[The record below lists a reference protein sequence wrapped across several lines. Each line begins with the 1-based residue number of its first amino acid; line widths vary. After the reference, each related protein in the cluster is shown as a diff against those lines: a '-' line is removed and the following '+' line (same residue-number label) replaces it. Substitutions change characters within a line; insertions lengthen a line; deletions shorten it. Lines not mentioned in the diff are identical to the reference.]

1 MDSAEH
7 LRKRGGFMNKR
18 IQSLMAGLQK
28 DRHPICIEK
37 IRIAQRTM
45 AATEGEP
52 MILRRAK
59 VFTNVLREIPIFIEE
74 DTLIVGNG
82 ASKPM
87 GLEIDPEYFIWSQ
100 NEIDALKSES
110 FLISPEEERELQQLN
125 ASSKSKT
132 LIGSMG
138 EVAASDERLLTF
150 LRLGIILPPWKSAE
164 EGSGGGYAQ
173 SGLGLGPGFFLMA
186 VDFPKV
192 LHEGLNNLIAKAEDE
207 IKALRHSGDD
217 SLARLRYLQAVIL
230 MHQAVMDLAGRYA
243 DLAASMAEKESRL
256 ARKGELQQLAEIC
269 RNVPAHPARTFR
281 EALQSFWFVFLM
293 INPSPTAAAGRFDQ
307 YMYPFY
313 QADKTAGR
321 ITDDEVLELLECLRI
336 KDMQLNRISGERNR
350 KKNAGLAKWHN
361 WTIGGMTSDGR
372 DATNELTYLLLE
384 AARETRLP
392 HHTLTL
398 RVHQDTP
405 ELLMIKA
412 LDVVRT
418 GIGMPAFVGD
428 KSYTAFFTRYGI
440 PLEEAREYVLTGC
453 LDANLPG
460 KSRTVAIGMFVVPL
474 VFDIFLHNGIDPG
487 TGTRVGIETGDLES
501 FADYD
506 QFAAA
511 FKRQLRYFLELA
523 AEKDNLELLVE
534 RELFPD
540 AFRSSL
546 MENGIATGK
555 DLLSRTMPFENGAVL
570 NPVGMI
576 NVADS
581 MAAIK
586 KLVYED
592 KKVAMGD
599 LKRALDLDW
608 QGCENLRKMC
618 LEAPKYGNGD
628 GYVDAIAADLYAFW
642 VSTADEL
649 PTAYGSMHKATA
661 ISITSHQP
669 GGALTGA
676 TPDGRRA
683 HEICADGTVSP
694 MQGRDTHGPTAVM
707 RSALRI
713 DQDPYQATLMNMK
726 FHPSALQTDEDLR
739 KLSVMIK
746 TYLNRGGKHVQFNV
760 VTKETLL
767 KAQRDP
773 EQYRDL
779 VVRVAGYSA
788 YFTQLNRAMQDEVI
802 ARTELNLAGV

>member
-1 MDSAEH
+1 V
-7 LRKRGGFMNKR
+7 NTR
-18 IQSLMAGLQK
+18 IQTLKAALRN
-28 DRHPICIEK
+28 DHLPICIEK
-37 IRIAQRTM
+37 LRIAMRTM
-45 AATEGEP
+45 AETEGEP

-59 VFTNVLREIPIFIEE
+59 VFANILREIPIFIEE
-74 DTLIVGNG
+74 DTLLAGNG

-87 GLEIDPEYFIWSQ
+87 GLEVDPEYFLWSQ
-100 NEIDALKSES
+100 DEIDALKREG
-110 FLISPEEERELQQLN
+110 FLISPEDERELQDLN
-125 ASSKSKT
+125 ARRNSKT

-138 EVAASDERLLTF
+138 DAVAHDERLMSF
-150 LRLGIILPPWKSAE
+150 LRLGIILPPWKSAK

-186 VDFPKV
+186 VDFSKV
-192 LHEGLNNLIAKAEDE
+192 LNEGLLNLIAKAEAE
-207 IKALRHSGDD
+207 LKNVRHTDGD
-217 SLARLRYLQAVIL
+217 SLARMRYLQAVIL
-230 MHQAVMDLAGRYA
+230 MHRAAIDLAGRYA
-243 DLAASMAEKESRL
+243 DLAESMVELEPRPLRKE
-256 ARKGELQQLAEIC
+256 ELRRIAEIC
-269 RNVPAHPARTFR
+269 RRVPAYPARTFR
-281 EALQSFWFVFLM
+281 EALQSFWFIFLM

-313 QADKTAGR
+313 QAEKAAGM

-361 WTIGGMTSDGR
+361 WTIGGVTPDGR

-384 AARETRLP
+384 AALETRLP

-398 RVHQDTP
+398 RVHRDTP
-405 ELLMIKA
+405 DKLMIKA
-412 LDVVRT
+412 LQVVRT

-428 KSYTAFFTRYGI
+428 KSYTAFFMRYGI
-440 PLEEAREYVLTGC
+440 PQEKARDYVLTGC

-460 KSRTVAIGMFVVPL
+460 RSRTVAIGMFVVPL
-474 VFDIFLHNGIDPG
+474 VFDIFLHNGIHPE
-487 TGTRVGIETGDLES
+487 TGMRVGIDTGDIES
-501 FADYD
+501 FNDYD
-506 QFAAA
+506 QFATA
-511 FKRQLRYFLELA
+511 FKKQLQYFMKLA
-523 AEKDNLELLVE
+523 AEKDNLELLIE

-546 MENGIATGK
+546 MEDGIESGK

-592 KKVAMGD
+592 KKISIGD

-608 QGCENLRKMC
+608 QGCETLHKMC
-618 LEAPKYGNGD
+618 LEAPKYGNGNC
-628 GYVDAIAADLYAFW
+628 YVDEIAADLYAFW
-642 VSTADEL
+642 ASTADEL
-649 PTAYGSMHKATA
+649 PTAYGSMHKVSA

-676 TPDGRRA
+676 TPDGRHA
-683 HEICADGTVSP
+683 HETCADGTVSP
-694 MQGRDTHGPTAVM
+694 MQGRDALGPTAVM

-713 DQDPYQATLMNMK
+713 DQEPYQATLMNMK
-726 FHPSALQTDEDLR
+726 FHPSALRSDEDLH
-739 KLSVMIK
+739 KLSALIK
-746 TYLNRGGKHVQFNV
+746 TYLHRGGKHVQFNV
-760 VTKETLL
+760 VSREMLL
-767 KAQRDP
+767 QAKQAP
-773 EQYRDL
+773 EQHRDL

-788 YFTQLNRAMQDEVI
+788 YFTQLNPAMQDEVI
-802 ARTELNLAGV
+802 ARTELGLAGME

>member
-1 MDSAEH
+1 
-7 LRKRGGFMNKR
+7 MNQR
-18 IQSLMAGLQK
+18 IQSLIAALRR
-28 DRHPICIEK
+28 DHLPICIEK
-37 IRIAQRTM
+37 LRIALRTM
-45 AATEGEP
+45 AETEGEP

-59 VFTNVLREIPIFIEE
+59 VFANVMREIPIFMEE

-87 GLEIDPEYFIWSQ
+87 GLEIDPEYFLWSQ
-100 NEIDALKSES
+100 EEIDALKREG
-110 FLISPEEERELQQLN
+110 FVISPGDERELQELN
-125 ASSKSKT
+125 AGRTSQT

-138 EVAASDERLLTF
+138 EAVAQDERLLAF
-150 LRLGIILPPWKSAE
+150 LRLGIILPPWKSTD

-192 LHEGLNNLIAKAEDE
+192 LKEGLINLTATAEAELKD
-207 IKALRHSGDD
+207 LRHTGGD
-217 SLARLRYLQAVIL
+217 SLARSRYLQAVIL
-230 MHQAVMDLAGRYA
+230 MQRAAVDLAGRYA
-243 DLAASMAEKESRL
+243 DLAASLTEAETRP
-256 ARKGELQQLAEIC
+256 ARKKELQLISEIC
-269 RNVPAHPARTFR
+269 RRVPAYPARTFR
-281 EALQSFWFVFLM
+281 EALQSFWFVFLS

-313 QADKTAGR
+313 QADKAAGL
-321 ITDDEVLELLECLRI
+321 ITDEEVLELLECLRI

-361 WTIGGMTSDGR
+361 WTIGGVTADGR
-372 DATNELTYLLLE
+372 DATNDLTYLLLQ
-384 AARETRLP
+384 AALETRLP

-398 RVHQDTP
+398 RVHPDTP
-405 ELLMIKA
+405 DKLMIRA
-412 LDVVRT
+412 LEVVRT

-428 KSYTAFFTRYGI
+428 QSYMAFFLRYGI

-474 VFDIFLHNGIDPG
+474 VFDIFLHNGIHSG
-487 TGTRVGIETGDLES
+487 TGLQVGIETGDPES
-501 FADYD
+501 FHDYD

-511 FKRQLRYFLELA
+511 FKKQLRYFMELA
-523 AEKDNLELLVE
+523 AEKDNLELLIE

-546 MENGIATGK
+546 MEDGIAVGK

-581 MAAIK
+581 LAAVK
-586 KLVYED
+586 RLVYEE
-592 KKVAMGD
+592 KKVSMGD
-599 LKRALDLDW
+599 LKRALDLNW
-608 QGCENLRKMC
+608 QGCETLRKMC

-628 GYVDAIAADLYAFW
+628 SYVDEIAADLYQFW
-642 VSTADEL
+642 AATANTL
-649 PTAYGSMHKATA
+649 PTAYGSMHKVSA

-676 TPDGRRA
+676 TPDGRYA
-683 HEICADGTVSP
+683 HETCADGTVSP
-694 MQGRDTHGPTAVM
+694 MQGRDSHGPTAVM

-713 DQDPYQATLMNMK
+713 AQDPYQATLMNMK
-726 FHPSALQTDEDLR
+726 FHPTTLQSEEDLR
-739 KLSVMIK
+739 KLSTMIR
-746 TYLNRGGKHVQFNV
+746 TYLNHGGKHVQFNV
-760 VTKETLL
+760 VSKEVLL
-767 KAQRDP
+767 EAQQNP
-773 EQYRDL
+773 AQYRDL

-788 YFTQLNRAMQDEVI
+788 YFTQLNSAIQDEVI
-802 ARTELNLAGV
+802 ARTELSFVGM

>member
-1 MDSAEH
+1 
-7 LRKRGGFMNKR
+7 MNTR
-18 IQSLMAGLQK
+18 IQSLTAALQN
-28 DRHPICIEK
+28 DRLPICIEK
-37 IRIAQRTM
+37 LRIALRTM
-45 AATEGEP
+45 EGTEGES

-59 VFTNVLREIPIFIEE
+59 AFANVLREIPIFIEE
-74 DTLIVGNG
+74 DTLLLGNG
-82 ASKPM
+82 AGKPM
-87 GLEIDPEYFIWSQ
+87 GLEIDPEYFLWSQ
-100 NEIDALKSES
+100 DEIDALKREG
-110 FLISPEEERELQQLN
+110 FLISPEDESELQELN
-125 ASSKSKT
+125 SRRKSKT

-138 EVAASDERLLTF
+138 DAVAHDERLLSF
-150 LRLGIILPPWKSAE
+150 LRMGIILPPWKSVK

-192 LHEGLNNLIAKAEDE
+192 LNEGLVNLIAKAEAE
-207 IKALRHSGDD
+207 LKNLRHTDSD
-217 SLARLRYLQAVIL
+217 SLARMRYLQSAIL
-230 MHQAVMDLAGRYA
+230 MHRAAVDLAGRYA
-243 DLAASMAEKESRL
+243 DLAICMAETEPRP
-256 ARKGELQQLAEIC
+256 ARKGELLRMAEIC
-269 RNVPAHPARTFR
+269 RRVPAYPARTFR

-307 YMYPFY
+307 YMHPFY
-313 QADKTAGR
+313 QAEKAAGL

-361 WTIGGMTSDGR
+361 WTIGGVTPDGR

-384 AARETRLP
+384 AALETRLP

-405 ELLMIKA
+405 DRLMIKA
-412 LDVVRT
+412 LEVVRT

-428 KSYTAFFTRYGI
+428 KSYTAFFMRYGI

-460 KSRTVAIGMFVVPL
+460 RSRTVAIGMFVVPL
-474 VFDIFLHNGIDPG
+474 VFDIFLHCGIHPG
-487 TGTRVGIETGDLES
+487 TGLRVGIETGDLES
-501 FADYD
+501 FSNYD
-506 QFAAA
+506 QFASA
-511 FKRQLRYFLELA
+511 FKKQLRYFMELA
-523 AEKDNLELLVE
+523 AEKDNLELMVE

-546 MENGIATGK
+546 MEDGIESGK

-592 KKVAMGD
+592 RKVSIGD

-608 QGCENLRKMC
+608 QGCETIHKMC
-618 LEAPKYGNGD
+618 LAAPKYGNGD
-628 GYVDAIAADLYAFW
+628 SYVDEIAADLYEFW
-642 VSTADEL
+642 ATTAHEL
-649 PTAYGSMHKATA
+649 PTAFGSTHKVSA

-683 HEICADGTVSP
+683 HETCADGTVSP
-694 MQGRDTHGPTAVM
+694 MQGRDIHGPTAVM

-713 DQDPYQATLMNMK
+713 DQEPYQATLMNMK
-726 FHPSALQTDEDLR
+726 FHPSALRSDEDLH
-739 KLSVMIK
+739 KLSALIK

-760 VTKETLL
+760 VSREMLL
-767 KAQRDP
+767 QAKQDP
-773 EQYRDL
+773 AQYRDL

-788 YFTQLNRAMQDEVI
+788 YFTQLNPAMQDEVI
-802 ARTELNLAGV
+802 ARTELGLADM

>member
-1 MDSAEH
+1 
-7 LRKRGGFMNKR
+7 MNPR
-18 IQSLMAGLQK
+18 IQSLVAALRK
-28 DRHPICIEK
+28 DHHPICIEK
-37 IRIAQRTM
+37 LRIALRTM
-45 AATEGEP
+45 GATEGES

-59 VFTNVLREIPIFIEE
+59 VFANVLREIPIFVEE

-87 GLEIDPEYFIWSQ
+87 GLEIDPEYFLWSQ
-100 NEIDALKSES
+100 DEIDALKREG
-110 FLISPEEERELQQLN
+110 FLISLEEERELQELN
-125 ASSKSKT
+125 ANRKSKT

-138 EVAASDERLLTF
+138 EAVAHDERLLSF
-150 LRLGIILPPWKSAE
+150 LRLGIILPPWKNAA

-173 SGLGLGPGFFLMA
+173 SGMGLGPGFFLMA

-192 LHEGLNNLIAKAEDE
+192 LNEGLISLIEKAEAE
-207 IKALRHSGDD
+207 LKKLRHFGDE
-217 SLARLRYLQAVIL
+217 SLARLRYLQAAIL
-230 MHQAVMDLAGRYA
+230 MHRAAVDFANRYA
-243 DLAASMAEKESRL
+243 NLAARLAETETRPERKKELQAMAEV
-256 ARKGELQQLAEIC
+256 C
-269 RNVPAHPARTFR
+269 RRVPANPARTFR

-293 INPSPTAAAGRFDQ
+293 VNPSPTAAAGRFDQ

-313 QADKTAGR
+313 QTDKAAGR
-321 ITDDEVLELLECLRI
+321 ITDEEVLELLECLRI
-336 KDMQLNRISGERNR
+336 KDMHLNRISGERNR

-361 WTIGGMTSDGR
+361 WTIGGMTADGR

-384 AARETRLP
+384 AALETRLP

-405 ELLMIKA
+405 ERLMVKA
-412 LDVVRT
+412 LEVVRT

-428 KSYTAFFTRYGI
+428 KSYMAYFMRYGI
-440 PLEEAREYVLTGC
+440 PVEEAREYVLTGC

-460 KSRTVAIGMFVVPL
+460 KSRTVAIGMFIVPL
-474 VFDIFLHNGIDPG
+474 VLDIFLHNGIDPA
-487 TGTRVGIETGDLES
+487 TGKLVGIETGNLES

-511 FKRQLRYFLELA
+511 FKKQLRYFMEIA
-523 AEKDNLELLVE
+523 AEKDNIELLIE

-546 MENGIATGK
+546 MEDGITAGK
-555 DLLSRTMPFENGAVL
+555 DLLNRALPFENGAVL

-581 MAAIK
+581 LAAVK

-592 KKVAMGD
+592 KKVAIGD

-608 QGCENLRKMC
+608 QGCESLRKIC

-628 GYVDAIAADLYAFW
+628 NYVDAIAADLYEFW
-642 VSTADEL
+642 ATTANEL
-649 PTAYGSMHKATA
+649 PTVFGSMHKATA

-669 GGALTGA
+669 GGALAGA
-676 TPDGRRA
+676 TPDGRHA
-683 HEICADGTVSP
+683 HEICADGTVSA
-694 MQGRDTHGPTAVM
+694 MQGRDTHGPTALM

-726 FHPSALQTDEDLR
+726 FHPSALQSNEDLQ
-739 KLSVMIK
+739 KVSMMIK
-746 TYLNRGGKHVQFNV
+746 TYFNHGGKHVQFNV
-760 VTKETLL
+760 VSREMLL
-767 KAQRDP
+767 KAQQDP

-788 YFTQLNRAMQDEVI
+788 YFTQLNPAMQDEVI
-802 ARTELNLAGV
+802 ARTELNLAEM

>member
-1 MDSAEH
+1 
-7 LRKRGGFMNKR
+7 MNPR
-18 IQSLMAGLQK
+18 IQSLMAALQK
-28 DRHPICIEK
+28 DHLPICIEK
-37 IRIAQRTM
+37 LRIALRTM

-59 VFTNVLREIPIFIEE
+59 VFANVLREISIFIEE

-82 ASKPM
+82 ACKPM
-87 GLEIDPEYFIWSQ
+87 GLEIDPEYFLWSQ
-100 NEIDALKSES
+100 DEIDALKMEG
-110 FLISPEEERELQQLN
+110 FLISPEDERELQELN
-125 ASSKSKT
+125 AGRKSKT

-138 EVAASDERLLTF
+138 DAVSHDERLLSF

-186 VDFPKV
+186 IEFQKV
-192 LHEGLNNLIAKAEDE
+192 LNQGLVGLIAEAEAE
-207 IKALRHSGDD
+207 LKSLRHTGED

-230 MHQAVMDLAGRYA
+230 MHKAAVDLAGRYA
-243 DLAASMAEKESRL
+243 DLAASMAETEARP
-256 ARKGELQQLAEIC
+256 ARKKELELISEIC
-269 RNVPAHPARTFR
+269 RRVPAHPARTFK

-313 QADKTAGR
+313 QEDKAAGR
-321 ITDDEVLELLECLRI
+321 ITDEEVLELLECLRI

-361 WTIGGMTSDGR
+361 WTIGGVTSDGR

-384 AARETRLP
+384 AALETRLP

-398 RVHQDTP
+398 RVHPGTP
-405 ELLMIKA
+405 EKLMVKA
-412 LDVVRT
+412 LEVVRT

-428 KSYTAFFTRYGI
+428 QSYTAFFMRYGI

-460 KSRTVAIGMFVVPL
+460 RSRTVAIGMFVVPL
-474 VFDIFLHNGIDPG
+474 VFDIFLHNGIHPA
-487 TGTRVGIETGDLES
+487 TGTRVGIETGEIES
-501 FADYD
+501 FTDYN
-506 QFAAA
+506 QFAGA
-511 FKRQLRYFLELA
+511 FKKQLRYFMEIA
-523 AEKDNLELLVE
+523 AEKDNLELLTE

-546 MENGIATGK
+546 MEDGIVAGK
-555 DLLSRTMPFENGAVL
+555 DLLNRTMPFENGAVF

-581 MAAIK
+581 LAAVK
-586 KLVYED
+586 KMVYD
-592 KKVAMGD
+592 ARKVGMRD

-608 QGCENLRKMC
+608 QGYETLHKMC

-628 GYVDAIAADLYAFW
+628 SYVDEIAADLYAFW
-642 VSTADEL
+642 VAVADEL
-649 PTAYGSMHKATA
+649 PTAFGGMHKATA

-676 TPDGRRA
+676 TPDGRHA

-726 FHPSALQTDEDLR
+726 FHPSALRSDEDLQ
-739 KLSVMIK
+739 KISAMVK
-746 TYLNRGGKHVQFNV
+746 TYLNHGGKHVQFNV
-760 VTKETLL
+760 VSREMLL
-767 KAQRDP
+767 EAQRNP
-773 EQYRDL
+773 AQYRDL

-788 YFTQLNRAMQDEVI
+788 YFTQLNAAMQDEVI
-802 ARTELNLAGV
+802 ARTELSLAGI

>member
-1 MDSAEH
+1 
-7 LRKRGGFMNKR
+7 
-18 IQSLMAGLQK
+18 
-28 DRHPICIEK
+28 
-37 IRIAQRTM
+37 
-45 AATEGEP
+45 
-52 MILRRAK
+52 
-59 VFTNVLREIPIFIEE
+59 
-74 DTLIVGNG
+74 
-82 ASKPM
+82 
-87 GLEIDPEYFIWSQ
+87 
-100 NEIDALKSES
+100 
-110 FLISPEEERELQQLN
+110 
-125 ASSKSKT
+125 
-132 LIGSMG
+132 
-138 EVAASDERLLTF
+138 
-150 LRLGIILPPWKSAE
+150 
-164 EGSGGGYAQ
+164 
-173 SGLGLGPGFFLMA
+173 
-186 VDFPKV
+186 
-192 LHEGLNNLIAKAEDE
+192 
-207 IKALRHSGDD
+207 
-217 SLARLRYLQAVIL
+217 
-230 MHQAVMDLAGRYA
+230 
-243 DLAASMAEKESRL
+243 
-256 ARKGELQQLAEIC
+256 
-269 RNVPAHPARTFR
+269 
-281 EALQSFWFVFLM
+281 M

-307 YMYPFY
+307 YMHPFY
-313 QADKTAGR
+313 RADKTAGR

-336 KDMQLNRISGERNR
+336 KDMHLNRISGERNR

-361 WTIGGMTSDGR
+361 WTIGGVTSDGR
-372 DATNELTYLLLE
+372 DATNKLTYLLLE
-384 AARETRLP
+384 AALETRLP

-405 ELLMIKA
+405 EKLMIKA
-412 LDVVRT
+412 LEVVRT

-428 KSYTAFFTRYGI
+428 RSYTAFFMRYGI

-474 VFDIFLHNGIDPG
+474 VFDIFFHNGIDSS
-487 TGTRVGIETGDLES
+487 TGMHVGIETGDMES

-511 FKRQLRYFLELA
+511 FKKQLRYFLEIA
-523 AEKDNLELLVE
+523 AEKDNLELLIE

-546 MENGIATGK
+546 MEDGIAAGR
-555 DLLSRTMPFENGAVL
+555 DLLSHTMPFENGAVL

-581 MAAIK
+581 MAAVK

-608 QGCENLRKMC
+608 QGCESLRKMC

-628 GYVDAIAADLYAFW
+628 NYVDEIAADLYKFW
-642 VSTADEL
+642 TSTANEL
-649 PTAYGSMHKATA
+649 PTAFGSMHKVSA

-676 TPDGRRA
+676 TPDGRHA

-707 RSALRI
+707 RIALRI

-726 FHPSALQTDEDLR
+726 FHPSALRSNEDLR
-739 KLSVMIK
+739 MISALIR
-746 TYLNRGGKHVQFNV
+746 TYLEHDGKHVQFNV
-760 VTKETLL
+760 VSREILL
-767 KAQRDP
+767 EAQRNP
-773 EQYRDL
+773 GQYRDL

-788 YFTQLNRAMQDEVI
+788 YFTQLSSAIRDEVI
-802 ARTELNLAGV
+802 ARTELSIANM

>member
-1 MDSAEH
+1 
-7 LRKRGGFMNKR
+7 MNPR
-18 IQSLMAGLQK
+18 IQSLMAVLRK
-28 DRHPICIEK
+28 DHLPICIEK
-37 IRIAQRTM
+37 LRIALRTM

-59 VFTNVLREIPIFIEE
+59 VFANILREIPIFIEE

-87 GLEIDPEYFIWSQ
+87 GLEIDPEYFLWSQ
-100 NEIDALKSES
+100 DEIDALKMEG
-110 FLISPEEERELQQLN
+110 FLISAEDELELQELN
-125 ASSKSKT
+125 ATRKSKT

-138 EVAASDERLLTF
+138 DAVAHDDRLLSF
-150 LRLGIILPPWKSAE
+150 LRLGIILPPWKSAG

-186 VDFPKV
+186 VEFPRV
-192 LHEGLNNLIAKAEDE
+192 LNEGLIGLIAKAEAE
-207 IKALRHSGDD
+207 LKSLRHTGED

-230 MHQAVMDLAGRYA
+230 MHKAAVDLADRYA
-243 DLAASMAEKESRL
+243 DLAALMAETEIRP
-256 ARKGELQQLAEIC
+256 ARKRELELISEIC
-269 RNVPAHPARTFR
+269 RRVPAYPARTFR
-281 EALQSFWFVFLM
+281 EALQSFWFTFLM

-361 WTIGGMTSDGR
+361 WTIGGVTADGR
-372 DATNELTYLLLE
+372 DATNELTYLLLQ
-384 AARETRLP
+384 AALETRLP

-398 RVHQDTP
+398 RVHPDTP
-405 ELLMIKA
+405 EKLMIRA
-412 LDVVRT
+412 LEVVRT

-428 KSYTAFFTRYGI
+428 KSYTAFFMRYGI
-440 PLEEAREYVLTGC
+440 PLEEAREYALTGC

-460 KSRTVAIGMFVVPL
+460 KSRTVAIGMFIVPL
-474 VFDIFLHNGIDPG
+474 VFDIFLHNGNDPN
-487 TGTRVGIETGDLES
+487 TGTRVGIETGEIES
-501 FADYD
+501 FTDYN
-506 QFAAA
+506 QFAGA
-511 FKRQLRYFLELA
+511 FKKQLRYFMEIA
-523 AEKDNLELLVE
+523 AEKDNLEILIE

-546 MENGIATGK
+546 MEGGIKAGR
-555 DLLSRTMPFENGAVL
+555 DLLSRTMPFENGAVF

-581 MAAIK
+581 LAAVK
-586 KLVYED
+586 KLVYD
-592 KKVAMGD
+592 DRKVGMCD

-608 QGCENLRKMC
+608 QGCETLHKMC
-618 LEAPKYGNGD
+618 LDAPKYGNGD
-628 GYVDAIAADLYAFW
+628 SYVDEIAADLYAFW
-642 VSTADEL
+642 VAVADEL
-649 PTAYGSMHKATA
+649 PTAFGGMHKATA

-676 TPDGRRA
+676 TPDGRHA

-726 FHPSALQTDEDLR
+726 FHPTTLQSEEDLQ
-739 KLSVMIK
+739 KLSAMIK
-746 TYLNRGGKHVQFNV
+746 TYFIHGGKHVQFNV
-760 VTKETLL
+760 VSREMLL
-767 KAQRDP
+767 NAQRNP
-773 EQYRDL
+773 AQYRDL

-788 YFTQLNRAMQDEVI
+788 FFTQLNPAVQEEVI
-802 ARTELNLAGV
+802 ARTELSLA

>member
-1 MDSAEH
+1 V
-7 LRKRGGFMNKR
+7 NQR
-18 IQSLMAGLQK
+18 IQSLKAALRK
-28 DRHPICIEK
+28 DRHPVCIEK
-37 IRIAQRTM
+37 LRIALRTM
-45 AATEGEP
+45 AETEGEP

-59 VFTNVLREIPIFIEE
+59 VFANVLREIPIFIEE
-74 DTLIVGNG
+74 DTLLAGIG

-87 GLEIDPEYFIWSQ
+87 GLEIDSEYFIWSQ
-100 NEIDALKSES
+100 DEIDALKREG
-110 FLISPEEERELQQLN
+110 FLISPEDERELQELN
-125 ASSKSKT
+125 AVRKSKT

-138 EVAASDERLLTF
+138 EAVAGNARLLNF
-150 LRLGIILPPWKSAE
+150 LRLGIILPPWKSAA

-186 VDFPKV
+186 VEFPKV
-192 LHEGLNNLIAKAEDE
+192 LNEGLAGLAEKAEAE
-207 IKALRHSGDD
+207 LKSLIHSGDD
-217 SLARLRYLQAVIL
+217 SLAKLRYLQAVIL
-230 MHQAVMDLAGRYA
+230 TYRAAMDFGGRYA
-243 DLAASMAEKESRL
+243 DLAASMAETE
-256 ARKGELQQLAEIC
+256 ARPERKKELQLMSEIC
-269 RNVPAHPARTFR
+269 RRVPANPARTFR

-313 QADKTAGR
+313 EADKAAGR
-321 ITDDEVLELLECLRI
+321 ITDDEALELLECLRI
-336 KDMQLNRISGERNR
+336 KDMQLNRVSGERNR

-361 WTIGGMTSDGR
+361 WTIGGVSSDGR

-384 AARETRLP
+384 AAKETRLP

-398 RVHQDTP
+398 RVHEDTP
-405 ELLMIKA
+405 ENLIVKA
-412 LDVVRT
+412 LEVVKT

-428 KSYTAFFTRYGI
+428 KSYTSYFMRYGI

-460 KSRTVAIGMFVVPL
+460 RSRTVAIGMFIVPL
-474 VFDIFLHNGIDPG
+474 VFDIFLHNGLHPD
-487 TGTRVGIETGDLES
+487 TGLRVGPATGELENFS
-501 FADYD
+501 GYD
-506 QFAAA
+506 QFVAA
-511 FKRQLRYFLELA
+511 FKTQLRHFMGIA
-523 AEKDNLELLVE
+523 AEKDNLEILIE

-546 MENGIATGK
+546 MEDGIAAGK
-555 DLLSRTMPFENGAVL
+555 DLLGRTMPFENGAVL

-581 MAAIK
+581 LAAVK

-599 LKRALDLDW
+599 LKRALSADW
-608 QGCENLRKMC
+608 HGFESLRKMC
-618 LEAPKYGNGD
+618 LDAPKYGNGD
-628 GYVDAIAADLYAFW
+628 PYVDAIAADLYAFW
-642 VSTADEL
+642 IATAEKL
-649 PTAYGSMHKATA
+649 PTAFGSVHKATA

-676 TPDGRRA
+676 TPDGRHA

-726 FHPSALQTDEDLR
+726 FHPTTLESDEDLR
-739 KLSVMIK
+739 KLSALIK
-746 TYLNRGGKHVQFNV
+746 TYLNHGGKHVQFNV
-760 VTKETLL
+760 VSGEMLL
-767 KAQRDP
+767 EAQRNP
-773 EQYRDL
+773 EQHRDL

-788 YFTQLNRAMQDEVI
+788 YFTQLNSAIQDEVI
-802 ARTELNLAGV
+802 ARTELRPADM

>member
-1 MDSAEH
+1 
-7 LRKRGGFMNKR
+7 MNPR
-18 IQSLMAGLQK
+18 IQALMAGL
-28 DRHPICIEK
+28 RIGHHPIGIEK
-37 IRIAQRTM
+37 LRIALRTM
-45 AATEGEP
+45 AETEGES

-59 VFTNVLREIPIFIEE
+59 VFANVLREIPIFIEE
-74 DTLIVGNG
+74 DALIAGNG

-100 NEIDALKSES
+100 DEIDALKREGFS
-110 FLISPEEERELQQLN
+110 ISPEEECELQQLN
-125 ASSKSKT
+125 ASSKNKT

-138 EVAASDERLLTF
+138 EVAAHDERLLDF
-150 LRLGIILPPWKSAE
+150 LRLGIILPPWKSAK

-192 LHEGLNNLIAKAEDE
+192 LNVGLNSIIAKAEAE
-207 IKALRHSGDD
+207 LKGLRHSGDD
-217 SLARLRYLQAVIL
+217 SLSKLRYLQAVIL
-230 MHQAVMDLAGRYA
+230 MHKAVIDFAGRYA
-243 DLAASMAEKESRL
+243 DLAARL
-256 ARKGELQQLAEIC
+256 AETETRPARKSELQQIAEIC
-269 RNVPAHPARTFR
+269 RRVPANPARTFR

-307 YMYPFY
+307 YMYPFFR
-313 QADKTAGR
+313 ADKAAGR

-336 KDMQLNRISGERNR
+336 KDMQLNRISGEQNR

-361 WTIGGMTSDGR
+361 WTIGGVTSDGR
-372 DATNELTYLLLE
+372 DASNELTYLLLE

-398 RVHQDTP
+398 RVHKDTP
-405 ELLMIKA
+405 EELMIKA
-412 LDVVRT
+412 LEVVKT

-428 KSYTAFFTRYGI
+428 RSYTAFFMRYGV

-460 KSRTVAIGMFVVPL
+460 RSRTVAIGMFVVPL
-474 VFDIFLHNGIDPG
+474 VFDIFLHNGVHPG
-487 TGTRVGIETGDLES
+487 TGMRVGIETGNLES
-501 FADYD
+501 FANYD

-511 FKRQLRYFLELA
+511 FKKQLRYFMGLA

-546 MENGIATGK
+546 MEDGITVGK
-555 DLLSRTMPFENGAVL
+555 DLLSRTMPFENGAVF

-581 MAAIK
+581 LAAVK

-592 KKVAMGD
+592 KRVSMRD
-599 LKRALDLDW
+599 LKKALDLDW
-608 QGCENLRKMC
+608 QGCESLRRMC
-618 LEAPKYGNGD
+618 LEAPKYGNGNS
-628 GYVDAIAADLYAFW
+628 YVDGIAADLYAFW
-642 VSTADEL
+642 IATAEEL
-649 PTAYGSMHKATA
+649 PTVFGSTHKATA

-726 FHPSALQTDEDLR
+726 FHPSALQTEEDLR
-739 KLSVMIK
+739 KLSAMIK

-760 VTKETLL
+760 VSKEMLL
-767 KAQRDP
+767 KAQQDP
-773 EQYRDL
+773 EQHRDL

-802 ARTELNLAGV
+802 ARTELSLSNM

>member
-1 MDSAEH
+1 
-7 LRKRGGFMNKR
+7 MNGR
-18 IQSLMAGLQK
+18 IQSLMAALRK
-28 DRHPICIEK
+28 DHLPICIEK
-37 IRIAQRTM
+37 LRIALRTM

-59 VFTNVLREIPIFIEE
+59 VFANVLREIPIFIEE
-74 DTLIVGNG
+74 DALIAGNG

-87 GLEIDPEYFIWSQ
+87 GLEIDPEYFTWSQ
-100 NEIDALKSES
+100 DEIDALKREG
-110 FLISPEEERELQQLN
+110 FLISPEDERELQELN
-125 ASSKSKT
+125 AGRKSKT

-138 EVAASDERLLTF
+138 ETVAHDERLLKF
-150 LRLGIILPPWKSAE
+150 LRLGIILPPWKSTA

-186 VDFPKV
+186 VDFRKV
-192 LHEGLNNLIAKAEDE
+192 LNEGLVSLIAKAEAE
-207 IKALRHSGDD
+207 LKGLRHTGDD

-230 MHQAVMDLAGRYA
+230 MHRAALDLAGRYA
-243 DLAASMAEKESRL
+243 DLAACMAETEVRP
-256 ARKGELQQLAEIC
+256 ARKRELQLIAEIC
-269 RNVPAHPARTFR
+269 RRVPANPARTFR

-307 YMYPFY
+307 YMHPFY
-313 QADKTAGR
+313 QADKIAGR
-321 ITDDEVLELLECLRI
+321 ITDDEVLELLECLRV

-361 WTIGGMTSDGR
+361 WTIGGVTSDGR
-372 DATNELTYLLLE
+372 DATNELTYLLLD
-384 AARETRLP
+384 AALETRLP

-398 RVHQDTP
+398 RIHPNTP
-405 ELLMIKA
+405 EKLMIKA
-412 LDVVRT
+412 LEVVRT

-428 KSYTAFFTRYGI
+428 RSYMAFFMRYGI

-474 VFDIFLHNGIDPG
+474 VFDIFLHNGIHPG
-487 TGTRVGIETGDLES
+487 TGMRVGIETGDPES
-501 FADYD
+501 FSDYD

-511 FKRQLRYFLELA
+511 FKQQLRYFMELA
-523 AEKDNLELLVE
+523 AEKDNLELLIE

-546 MENGIATGK
+546 MEDGIEAGK

-581 MAAIK
+581 MSAVK
-586 KLVYED
+586 KLVYEE
-592 KKVAMGD
+592 KKVTMGD
-599 LKRALDLDW
+599 LKQALDLDW
-608 QGCENLRKMC
+608 QGCEDLRKMC

-628 GYVDAIAADLYAFW
+628 SYVDEIAADLYEFW
-642 VSTADEL
+642 AATANEL
-649 PTAYGSMHKATA
+649 PTAFGSTHKVSA

-676 TPDGRRA
+676 TPDGRHA
-683 HEICADGTVSP
+683 HETCADGTVSP

-726 FHPSALQTDEDLR
+726 FHPSALRSDEDLL
-739 KLSVMIK
+739 KLSALIK
-746 TYLNRGGKHVQFNV
+746 TYLKHGGKHVQFNV
-760 VTKETLL
+760 VSKEMLL
-767 KAQRDP
+767 KAQQNP
-773 EQYRDL
+773 AQYRDL

-788 YFTQLNRAMQDEVI
+788 YFTQLNGAVQDEVI
-802 ARTELNLAGV
+802 ARTELSLEK

>member
-1 MDSAEH
+1 
-7 LRKRGGFMNKR
+7 MNQR
-18 IQSLMAGLQK
+18 IQLLLDALRR
-28 DRHPICIEK
+28 DHHPICIEK
-37 IRIAQRTM
+37 LRIALRTM
-45 AATEGEP
+45 ADTEGEP

-59 VFTNVLREIPIFIEE
+59 VFANVLREIPIFIEE

-82 ASKPM
+82 ASQPM
-87 GLEIDPEYFIWSQ
+87 GLEIDPEYFLWSQ
-100 NEIDALKSES
+100 DEIDALKREG
-110 FLISPEEERELQQLN
+110 FLISPEDECELQELN
-125 ASSKSKT
+125 TGRKSKT

-138 EVAASDERLLTF
+138 EAVTHDERLMNF
-150 LRLGIILPPWKSAE
+150 LRLGIILPPWKSAS
-164 EGSGGGYAQ
+164 EGSGGGYAL

-186 VDFPKV
+186 VDFPRV
-192 LHEGLNNLIAKAEDE
+192 LKEGLVSLIAKAETE
-207 IKALRHSGDD
+207 IAGLRHTGGD
-217 SLARLRYLQAVIL
+217 SLSRLRYLEAVVL
-230 MHQAVMDLAGRYA
+230 MHKAALDFADRYA
-243 DLAASMAEKESRL
+243 NLAESMAETETRPE
-256 ARKGELQQLAEIC
+256 RKRELQLMAEIC
-269 RNVPAHPARTFR
+269 RRVPANPARTFR
-281 EALQSFWFVFLM
+281 EALQSFWFIFLM

-313 QADKTAGR
+313 KADKDAGR
-321 ITDDEVLELLECLRI
+321 ITDDEVVELLECLRI

-361 WTIGGMTSDGR
+361 WTIGGVTSDGR
-372 DATNELTYLLLE
+372 DATNEMTYLLLE
-384 AARETRLP
+384 AAKETRLP

-405 ELLMIKA
+405 EDLMIKA
-412 LDVVRT
+412 LEVVKT

-428 KSYTAFFTRYGI
+428 KSYTAFFMRYGI

-460 KSRTVAIGMFVVPL
+460 KSRTVAIGMFIVPL
-474 VFDIFLHNGIDPG
+474 VFDIFLHNGIHPG
-487 TGTRVGIETGDLES
+487 TGRQVGIETGEVES
-501 FADYD
+501 FGDYD

-511 FKRQLRYFLELA
+511 FKKQLRYFMEIA
-523 AEKDNLELLVE
+523 AEKDNLELLIE

-546 MENGIATGK
+546 MEDGISAGK

-581 MAAIK
+581 LAAVK

-599 LKRALDLDW
+599 LIRALDLDW
-608 QGCENLRKMC
+608 QGFESLRKMC
-618 LEAPKYGNGD
+618 LDAPKYGNGD
-628 GYVDAIAADLYAFW
+628 SYVDTIAADLYAFW
-642 VSTADEL
+642 VAAADEL
-649 PTAYGSMHKATA
+649 PTAFGSMHKATA

-676 TPDGRRA
+676 TPDGRHA

-726 FHPSALQTDEDLR
+726 FHPTVLQSEEDLR

-746 TYLNRGGKHVQFNV
+746 TYLQHGGKHVQFNV
-760 VTKETLL
+760 VSGEMLL
-767 KAQRDP
+767 KAQQNP
-773 EQYRDL
+773 AQYRDL

-788 YFTQLNRAMQDEVI
+788 YFTQLNSAVQDEVI
-802 ARTELNLAGV
+802 ARTELSLAG

>member
-1 MDSAEH
+1 MFA
-7 LRKRGGFMNKR
+7 
-18 IQSLMAGLQK
+18 
-28 DRHPICIEK
+28 
-37 IRIAQRTM
+37 
-45 AATEGEP
+45 
-52 MILRRAK
+52 
-59 VFTNVLREIPIFIEE
+59 NVLREIPIFIEE

-82 ASKPM
+82 AGKPM
-87 GLEIDPEYFIWSQ
+87 GLEIDPEYFTWSQ
-100 NEIDALKSES
+100 DEIDALKREG
-110 FLISPEEERELQQLN
+110 FLISPEEERELQDLN
-125 ASSKSKT
+125 AGSNRKT

-138 EVAASDERLLTF
+138 EIAAYDERLLTF
-150 LRLGIILPPWKSAE
+150 LRLGIILPPWKSAK

-192 LHEGLNNLIAKAEDE
+192 LNEGLVVLIAKAEAE
-207 IKALRHSGDD
+207 LKGLRHTGDD
-217 SLARLRYLQAVIL
+217 SLSRMRYLQAVIL
-230 MHQAVMDLAGRYA
+230 MHRAAVDFAGRYA
-243 DLAASMAEKESRL
+243 NLAASMAETEARP
-256 ARKGELQQLAEIC
+256 ARKRELQLMAEIC
-269 RNVPAHPARTFR
+269 RNVPANPARTFR
-281 EALQSFWFVFLM
+281 EAVQSFWFVFLM

-313 QADKTAGR
+313 QADKAAGL

-336 KDMQLNRISGERNR
+336 KDMHLNRISGERNR

-361 WTIGGMTSDGR
+361 WTIGGVTSDGR

-384 AARETRLP
+384 AALETRLP

-398 RVHQDTP
+398 RVHQETP
-405 ELLMIKA
+405 EKLMIKA
-412 LDVVRT
+412 LEVVRT

-428 KSYTAFFTRYGI
+428 KSYMAFFMRCGI

-487 TGTRVGIETGDLES
+487 TGMRVGIETGDLEG
-501 FADYD
+501 FAAYD

-511 FKRQLRYFLELA
+511 FKKQLRHFMGLA
-523 AEKDNLELLVE
+523 AEKDNLELLIE

-546 MENGIATGK
+546 MEDGITTGK

-581 MAAIK
+581 MAAVK
-586 KLVYED
+586 KLVYEE

-608 QGCENLRKMC
+608 KGCEGLRKMC

-628 GYVDAIAADLYAFW
+628 SYVDEIAADLYAFW
-642 VSTADEL
+642 AATANEL

-676 TPDGRRA
+676 TPDGRHA
-683 HEICADGTVSP
+683 HETCADGTVSP
-694 MQGRDTHGPTAVM
+694 VQGRDTHGPTAVM

-726 FHPSALQTDEDLR
+726 FHPSALQSNEDLH
-739 KLSVMIK
+739 KVSAMIK
-746 TYLNRGGKHVQFNV
+746 TYLKHGGKHVQFNV
-760 VTKETLL
+760 VSREMLL
-767 KAQRDP
+767 KAQQNP
-773 EQYRDL
+773 AQYRDL

-788 YFTQLNRAMQDEVI
+788 YFTQLNGAMQDEVI
-802 ARTELNLAGV
+802 ARTELSLAEM

>member
-1 MDSAEH
+1 V
-7 LRKRGGFMNKR
+7 NQR
-18 IQSLMAGLQK
+18 IESLIAALQK
-28 DRHPICIEK
+28 DHLPICIEK
-37 IRIAQRTM
+37 LRIAMRTM
-45 AATEGEP
+45 AETEGEP

-59 VFTNVLREIPIFIEE
+59 VFANVLREIPIFIED

-87 GLEIDPEYFIWSQ
+87 GLEIDPEYFLWSQ
-100 NEIDALKSES
+100 DEIDALKREG
-110 FLISPEEERELQQLN
+110 FLISPEDELELQELN
-125 ASSKSKT
+125 AGRKSKT
-132 LIGSMG
+132 LIGVMG
-138 EVAASDERLLTF
+138 SVVAHDERLLSF

-186 VDFPKV
+186 VDFPKA
-192 LHEGLNNLIAKAEDE
+192 LNEGLLSLIAKAEAE
-207 IKALRHSGDD
+207 LKALRHTGDD
-217 SLARLRYLQAVIL
+217 SLARMRYLQAVIL
-230 MHQAVMDLAGRYA
+230 MHGAAVDLAGRYA
-243 DLAASMAEKESRL
+243 DLAARMAETENRPE
-256 ARKGELQQLAEIC
+256 RKRELQLMAEIC
-269 RNVPAHPARTFR
+269 RRAPAYPARTFR

-313 QADKTAGR
+313 QADKAAGQ
-321 ITDDEVLELLECLRI
+321 ITDDEALELLECLRI

-361 WTIGGMTSDGR
+361 WTIGGVTSDDR

-384 AARETRLP
+384 AALETRLP

-398 RVHQDTP
+398 RVHPDTP
-405 ELLMIKA
+405 EKLMIKA
-412 LDVVRT
+412 LEVVRT

-428 KSYTAFFTRYGI
+428 KSYTAFFMRYGI
-440 PLEEAREYVLTGC
+440 PLEEAREYVITGC

-460 KSRTVAIGMFVVPL
+460 RSRTVAIGMFIVPL
-474 VFDIFLHNGIDPG
+474 VFDIFFHSGIHPG
-487 TGTRVGIETGDLES
+487 TGRRVGLETGEVES
-501 FADYD
+501 FGNYE
-506 QFAAA
+506 QFVAA
-511 FKRQLRYFLELA
+511 FKKQLRYFMEIA
-523 AEKDNLELLVE
+523 AEKDNLELLIE

-546 MENGIATGK
+546 MEDGIAASK
-555 DLLSRTMPFENGAVL
+555 DLLSRIMPFENGAVL

-581 MAAIK
+581 LAAVK

-592 KKVAMGD
+592 KKVAMSD
-599 LKRALDLDW
+599 LKQALNLDW
-608 QGCENLRKMC
+608 LGFESLRQMC
-618 LEAPKYGNGD
+618 LLAPKYGNGD
-628 GYVDAIAADLYAFW
+628 SYVDAIAADLYAFW
-642 VSTADEL
+642 VATADEL
-649 PTAYGSMHKATA
+649 PTAFGSTHKATA

-676 TPDGRRA
+676 TPDGRHA

-707 RSALRI
+707 RSALQI

-726 FHPSALQTDEDLR
+726 FHPTALQSEEDLR

-746 TYLNRGGKHVQFNV
+746 TYLNNGGKHVQFNV
-760 VTKETLL
+760 VSKEMLQQ
-767 KAQRDP
+767 AQQNP
-773 EQYRDL
+773 AQYRDL

-788 YFTQLNRAMQDEVI
+788 YFTQLNPAMQDEVI
-802 ARTELNLAGV
+802 TRTELSLAGI